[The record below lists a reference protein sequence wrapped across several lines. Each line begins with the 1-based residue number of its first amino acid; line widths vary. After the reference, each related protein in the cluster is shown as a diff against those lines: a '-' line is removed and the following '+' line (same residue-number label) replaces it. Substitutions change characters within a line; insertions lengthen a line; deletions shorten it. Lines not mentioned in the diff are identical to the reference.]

1 MIMEKVAIYWGAF
14 NPPTL
19 AHVQVVEEVLR
30 RQAASHIILSPSWDR
45 EDKDFW
51 IPSSE
56 RRKLVEIFFT
66 ILRKQGLDVS
76 LDTHFLEWKNTW
88 ITTTAWEE
96 KYFREQLWV
105 SPAFIFW
112 SDVAPN
118 MSWWSNNPD
127 RFIEERLKKIFIK
140 RPGFEFDF
148 QVHRFREYILLDI
161 PHMLDISSSL
171 AREILKNKRSIEW
184 ILLPE
189 VAREIAAQKL
199 YQ

>member
-1 MIMEKVAIYWGAF
+1 MEKVAIYWGAF

-19 AHVQVVEEVLR
+19 AHAQVVEEVLK
-30 RQAASHIILSPSWDR
+30 RQAAGHVILSPSWER

-51 IPSSE
+51 ISTPE
-56 RRKLVEIFFT
+56 RRKLVEIFFEV
-66 ILRKQGLDVS
+66 LRQQGLHVS
-76 LDTHFLEWKNTW
+76 LDIHFLEWKNTW
-88 ITTTAWEE
+88 ITTTTWEE

-105 SPAFIFW
+105 APAFIFW

-148 QVHRFREYILLDI
+148 EANGFREYTLLDI

-171 AREILKNKRSIEW
+171 AREILRNKQSVEW

-189 VAREIAAQKL
+189 VAREIQAQKL